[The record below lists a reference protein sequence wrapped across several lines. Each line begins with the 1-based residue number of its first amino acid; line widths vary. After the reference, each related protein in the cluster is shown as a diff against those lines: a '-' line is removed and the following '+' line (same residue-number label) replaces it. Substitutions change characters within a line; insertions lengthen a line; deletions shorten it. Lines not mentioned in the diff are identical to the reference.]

1 MAYGFPLHLHLPGF
15 PRTQRPSPPPP
26 TEAAGAAL
34 GGKTSALTEQTAHPT
49 NLKAPQAT
57 GKPKKALFLV
67 AKSTHLRTGTL
78 GLDYP

>member
-15 PRTQRPSPPPP
+15 PRAQRPSPPLP

-34 GGKTSALTEQTAHPT
+34 GGKTSALTEQTAPTT
-49 NLKAPQAT
+49 NLKAPQ
-57 GKPKKALFLV
+57 GMEKPKALSLV

>member
-1 MAYGFPLHLHLPGF
+1 MAYSFPLHLHLPGF

-49 NLKAPQAT
+49 NLRAPQAM
-57 GKPKKALFLV
+57 GKPKALSPM